1 MDDSQSVSVWVTL
14 GWRVLAAFL
23 GFGAVQFARWARRKF
38 FIEYDRSILVRLGT
52 HAENKDYANAPIIVG
67 QFPFSELAG
76 AVEPNLD
83 ARNVVG
89 FVVGRPICIR
99 DVWWL
104 HLGLDNNQH
113 KAGYYAYCVI
123 QWEHASAVKRLA
135 ERGFHIRRVRYNG
148 PQRYRDMRETIFLGF
163 GTGSQPDDAGDVP
176 VIVHITDD
184 WLASFRYQP
193 YLRGGFRPEDI
204 KLRVLPPHTKL
215 LIMCKNLLTKEWRDA
230 R

>member
-1 MDDSQSVSVWVTL
+1 MLSWADL

-52 HAENKDYANAPIIVG
+52 DDEKKEYANSPIIVG

-83 ARNVVG
+83 TRNVVG
-89 FVVGRPICIR
+89 FVVGRPIWIR

-104 HLGLDNNQH
+104 HLGLDKNQH

-123 QWEHASAVKRLA
+123 QWEHASAVKRFA
-135 ERGFHIRRVRYNG
+135 ERGFHVRRIRYNS
-148 PQRYRDMRETIFLGF
+148 PQRYKDMRETIFLGF
-163 GTGSQPDDAGDVP
+163 GTGSEPDDVGDVP

-184 WLASFRYQP
+184 WFASFRYQP
-193 YLRGGFRPEDI
+193 YLRGGFRAEDI
-204 KLRVLPPHTKL
+204 ELRVLPPQTRL
-215 LIMCKNLLTKEWRDA
+215 LVNLNAMLTKERRNA

>member
-1 MDDSQSVSVWVTL
+1 MSVWVSL

-38 FIEYDRSILVRLGT
+38 FIEYDRSILVRLGN
-52 HAENKDYANAPIIVG
+52 HAENNDYTNAPIIVG

-83 ARNVVG
+83 TRNVVG
-89 FVVGRPICIR
+89 FVVGRPIWIW

-104 HLGLDNNQH
+104 HLGLDKNQH

-123 QWEHASAVKRLA
+123 QWEHASAVKRFA

-148 PQRYRDMRETIFLGF
+148 PQRYKDMRETIFLGF
-163 GTGSQPDDAGDVP
+163 GTGSQPDAAGDVP
-176 VIVHITDD
+176 VIVHITND
-184 WLASFRYQP
+184 WFSSFRHQP
-193 YLRGGFRPEDI
+193 YLRGGFFAEDI
-204 KLRVLPPHTKL
+204 ELRVLTPQTRL
-215 LIMCKNLLTKEWRDA
+215 LVILKDLLRKGRRDA
-230 R
+230 G